1 MALTREQVE
10 HVAELAKLG
19 LTEDEIEVYRQQLS
33 DILDYAAVLK
43 GLDTDRIAPTAS
55 VLPLENVM
63 RADRATPSLSQSDVL
78 ANAPAA
84 TDGFFQVKAILDE
97 EASS

>member
-19 LTEDEIEVYRQQLS
+19 LTGDEIETYRHQLS
-33 DILDYAAVLK
+33 DILDYAAILER
-43 GLDTDRIAPTAS
+43 LDTDSIAPTAS
-55 VLPLENVM
+55 VLPLQNVV
-63 RADRATPSLSQSDVL
+63 REDSAAPSLSQDDVL
-78 ANAPAA
+78 ANAPAS

-97 EASS
+97 EAGS

>member
-19 LTEDEIEVYRQQLS
+19 LTEDEIETYRQQLS
-33 DILDYAAVLK
+33 DILDYAAILQR
-43 GLDTDRIAPTAS
+43 LDTDHIDPTAS
-55 VLPLENVM
+55 VLPLHNVM
-63 RADRATPSLSQSDVL
+63 REDKAAPSLSQDDAL

-84 TDGFFQVKAILDE
+84 TDGFFQVKAILE
-97 EASS
+97 EAEN

>member
-19 LTEDEIEVYRQQLS
+19 LTEDEIETYRQQLS
-33 DILDYAAVLK
+33 DILDYAAVLET
-43 GLDTDRIAPTAS
+43 LDTAHIAPTAS

-63 RADRATPSLSQSDVL
+63 RDDKSAPSLSQNDVL
-78 ANAPAA
+78 ANAPAS

-97 EASS
+97 EGGS